1 MNATNIIKKFCKK
14 RQFKILDNLQ
24 DTDRVNIELLIDYI
38 YKKQNTLV
46 SNKEILEL
54 LYSYFF
60 KEKDELTSTWVKKQT
75 IGKPGKEGTGYIV
88 YKKGD
93 QSIEYVMKEFKEKK
107 SFSKVREEV
116 KFQIIA
122 SLYGLSP
129 VIYEYGKKPRPYIIM
144 DKMNGGTIIDVMK
157 KQNGILTI
165 DQQKQLISIY
175 EILDRI
181 KVYHND
187 CNIRNLMFNN
197 DKLYIIDFGMSRDLK
212 NNESNFDSLNLAMIT
227 MTNYQAY
234 LKEYPKLFIKY
245 LKNDISK
252 RYWLSKKPKK

>member
-1 MNATNIIKKFCKK
+1 MFIKKFCNTLK
-14 RQFKILDNLQ
+14 FKDLDNL
-24 DTDRVNIELLIDYI
+24 NSEEKNYIKKLLSILI
-38 YKKQNTLV
+38 LKK
-46 SNKEILEL
+46 SIIIPEKIKILEL

-60 KEKDELTSTWVKKQT
+60 KEKDELSSTWVKKQT

-144 DKMNGGTIIDVMK
+144 DKMNGGTIIDVIK
-157 KQNGILTI
+157 KQKGKLTLKQQQELIDILKKLDEIGIIHGDDNL
-165 DQQKQLISIY
+165 
-175 EILDRI
+175 
-181 KVYHND
+181 N
-187 CNIRNLMFNN
+187 NLMFNN
-197 DKLYIIDFGMSRDLK
+197 GKLYIIDFGMSTFK
-212 NNESNFDSLNLAMIT
+212 KGKYSNFDTLDVM
-227 MTNYQAY
+227 MTTLFTFKYYLLKPPILFMPY
-234 LKEYPKLFIKY
+234 LKM
-245 LKNDISK
+245 N
-252 RYWLSKKPKK
+252 KKFWEDKINLEKT